1 MRPTACE
8 GKIVTRPHTPGPLDT
23 ARNDDGYFGPDSVT
37 WKVYAAPAT
46 KLGGMAALLLQALN
60 PNMMRLF
67 DQATASYGDAAGRD
81 ERTGRYL
88 DTIAFGDKAHA
99 DAAAASVR
107 RMHAHAVW
115 DDPYT
120 GQTLRAEEPAW
131 MAWTHNTL
139 VYALLRSAKAFGL
152 ELTPAEEDA
161 FVREQHVA
169 AELLGMDATT
179 LPVTRAELEAHI
191 DEQRHWLSLCL
202 PAAEVTRQLRKPSF
216 KGNPVK
222 VWTAIIVT
230 DGVLSILPDWVLLFY
245 GIEGRPMNLRAA
257 RKTTK
262 QLMTLARKSTSYD
275 NVITEVT
282 TRIDNHPYR
291 KVRPNSRKQASA

>member
-1 MRPTACE
+1 MN
-8 GKIVTRPHTPGPLDT
+8 TPASSPSLDT
-23 ARNDDGYFGPDSVT
+23 PRSDEGYFGPDSVT
-37 WKVYAAPAT
+37 WKVFADPAT

-120 GQTLRAEEPAW
+120 GQTLRAEEAAW
-131 MAWTHNTL
+131 MEWTHNTL
-139 VYALLRSAKAFGL
+139 VYALLRSARAFGL
-152 ELTPAEEDA
+152 ELTAEEEDT
-161 FVREQHVA
+161 FVREQHIA
-169 AELLGMDATT
+169 AELLGIDPAR
-179 LPVTRAELEAHI
+179 LPATRAELEAHV

-216 KGNPVK
+216 KGNPVQ
-222 VWTAIIVT
+222 VWTTIIVT
-230 DGVLSILPDWVLLFY
+230 DGVLSILPEWALLFY

-262 QLMTLARKSTSYD
+262 RLMSLARRSESYD
-275 NVITEVT
+275 NVITAVT

-291 KVRPNSRKQASA
+291 KVRPGKRK

>member
-1 MRPTACE
+1 MTASMS
-8 GKIVTRPHTPGPLDT
+8 PDTP
-23 ARNDDGYFGPDSVT
+23 RSDDGYFGPGSVT
-37 WKVYAAPAT
+37 WKVFADPAT

-99 DAAAASVR
+99 DAAAKSVR

-115 DDPYT
+115 DDPHT

-139 VYALLRSAKAFGL
+139 VYALLRSAEAFGL
-152 ELTPAEEDA
+152 ELTPDEENR
-161 FVREQHVA
+161 FVVEQHIA
-169 AELLGMDATT
+169 AGLLGMDPTT
-179 LPVTRAELEAHI
+179 LPATRAELDKHI

-202 PAAEVTRQLRKPSF
+202 PAAQVTRQLRKPSF
-216 KGNPVK
+216 RGNPIT
-222 VWTAIIVT
+222 VWTTIIVT
-230 DGVLSILPDWVLLFY
+230 DGVLSILPDWVLLLY

-257 RKTTK
+257 GKTTK
-262 QLMTLARKSTSYD
+262 RLMAIARKSESYE
-275 NVITEVT
+275 NVITTVT
-282 TRIDNHPYR
+282 TRIENHPYR
-291 KVRPNSRKQASA
+291 KVRPNKRG